1 MKKTSF
7 KIQID
12 QPCHEEKENMD
23 KIDVGHYCHSCKK
36 NVIDFRDKLPT
47 EIADFFMHN
56 KDVETCGTFYESQ
69 LEEDYIHFETEKKSN
84 LKYAAGFLI
93 GMLLAQND
101 YAQTTGMIKTQPRV
115 VKSKLKI
122 GLIENADTTST
133 LKNNAIDS
141 IKEVNTSIRG
151 DVNIQPQPSIQG
163 GARPI
168 KFGKV
173 APVKKNNR

>member
-1 MKKTSF
+1 MEKTSF

-12 QPCHEEKENMD
+12 QPCHEKKENMD

-69 LEEDYIHFETEKKSN
+69 LNEEYSHIQHKQKSN

-93 GMLLAQND
+93 GMLLTQNNA
-101 YAQTTGMIKTQPRV
+101 AQTTGMIKTQPKII
-115 VKSKLKI
+115 KSRLKI
-122 GLIENADTTST
+122 GLIENSDTTST
-133 LKNNAIDS
+133 PKNNAIDS
-141 IKEVNTSIRG
+141 IKEVNTSIRD
-151 DVNIQPQPSIQG
+151 DVNTQPQPSIQG

-173 APVKKNNR
+173 APVKKK